1 VPCSAP
7 PTSSL
12 GGLRQR
18 RRSPPFLPGP
28 ERTRAKRTALA
39 RARSSNRKTQATP
52 HLAPSEP
59 VLSATDIAADA
70 PDRQSTV
77 QRVAGGGGK
86 GVRPETFSRLSL
98 SELGNVARVGV

>member
-52 HLAPSEP
+52 HLVPSEP

-86 GVRPETFSRLSL
+86 GTGVKLSL
-98 SELGNVARVGV
+98 LRFQRVNGGAD